1 MKHNFVPL
9 TWLLWFGMMSIVYFA
24 LAIAA
29 Y

>member
-9 TWLLWFGMMSIVYFA
+9 TWLLWFGMMSIVYFSFV
-24 LAIAA
+24 IAA